1 MIVFISLLIILI
13 VSFIFL
19 PVRINTQLCISK
31 HKQSIFLSVSILKIK
46 VYERVWQLNETM
58 NTSLNDEFLTEL
70 LSSSNEKKIRYAVNG
85 IIQYFR
91 MINEIGKPIVKTLK
105 VYKLEWI
112 THFGTGD
119 ASSTGIISG
128 SLWAIKGVAKQYTY
142 LFENLLCEP
151 KINLIPCYQS
161 KIFKTNVTC
170 IFSIKIMKVIVIL
183 IKLTVNTKTKPQP
196 TS

>member
-1 MIVFISLLIILI
+1 MIVFISLLTILI
-13 VSFIFL
+13 VSLIFL
-19 PVRINTQLCISK
+19 PVRINTQLCIFNCKPSV
-31 HKQSIFLSVSILKIK
+31 FLSVSILKIK
-46 VYERVWQLNETM
+46 VYERVCHLNETM

-70 LSSSNEKKIRYAVNG
+70 LSSSNEKKLRHTINEV
-85 IIQYFR
+85 IQYFG
-91 MINEIGKPIVKTLK
+91 MINEIGKPIVKSMK
-105 VYKLEWI
+105 VYQLEWI

-161 KIFKTNVTC
+161 KI
-170 IFSIKIMKVIVIL
+170 
-183 IKLTVNTKTKPQP
+183 
-196 TS
+196 